1 MRAIWKGAIS
11 FGLVHIPVRVYAAT
25 EDHDV
30 KLRLIHAACG
40 TPIRYVK
47 FCDHCDRAVAAEE
60 IVHAYEYEP
69 GRFVPIASDE
79 IESIPLPQGK
89 VIRILGFVNLA
100 EIDPVYYDRSYFLE
114 PAEGGERPY
123 ALLRS
128 VMMDSARVA
137 IARSA
142 LRARES
148 LATVRVYQEQVL
160 MMETMYWP
168 DEVRLWAGLRGV
180 DLAAGFSA
188 DEKRLAMTLVDALTG
203 PFQPGA
209 YRDTYR
215 EALQNLVA
223 KKLAGQ
229 EVVSPPSLPEVPLA
243 NLIEALRASVA
254 QVQGQG
260 APPSP

>member
-47 FCDHCDRAVAAEE
+47 FCDHCERTVAAEE

-69 GRFVPIASDE
+69 GRFVPVAGDEMAS
-79 IESIPLPQGK
+79 LPVPEAK
-89 VIRILGFVNLA
+89 VIRIVGFVNLA
-100 EIDPVYYDRSYFLE
+100 EIDPVYYNRSYFLE

-128 VMMDSARVA
+128 AMLDSARVA

-168 DEVRLWAGLRGV
+168 DEVRPWAGLRGV
-180 DLAAGFSA
+180 DVAAGFSA

-203 PFQPGA
+203 PFQPAA
-209 YRDTYR
+209 YHDTYR

-223 KKLAGQ
+223 DKLAGRA
-229 EVVSPPSLPEVPLA
+229 VLTPPPSPEVPLA

-254 QVQGQG
+254 QLQGRG
-260 APPSP
+260 TLPPP